1 MADGRISRDAAF
13 SLLSNRRRRQ
23 LLCLLVR
30 SGEARS
36 LRTTAREIVGRLT
49 GCAPTDVA
57 DEAYRSVYVSLYQSH
72 APRLAAA
79 GIVDYDETSR
89 TVRLAHNR
97 RTETLLRIVGID
109 PNGVRSADPRTVR
122 LLTGAVAA
130 AGLCGLLAVVDRVWL
145 VPWTALVVGFLAFHA
160 RQYVRTYRLAPVRDC
175 GDLATIHDSATDV
188 VDDGAHPDQR
198 QDHGRAE

>member
-1 MADGRISRDAAF
+1 MAEDRITRDAAF

-23 LLCLLVR
+23 LLCVLAR

-36 LRTTAREIVGRLT
+36 LRAAAREIVGRLEGIDSAEIT
-49 GCAPTDVA
+49 
-57 DEAYRSVYVSLYQSH
+57 DEAYRSVYVSLYQTH
-72 APRLAAA
+72 APQLAAE
-79 GIVDYDETSR
+79 GIVDYDETER

-145 VPWTALVVGFLAFHA
+145 VPWAALVVGFLAFHA
-160 RQYVRTYRLAPVRDC
+160 RQYARTYRLAPVRDC